1 MNCCPCLLSDGV
13 QISSFEIN
21 GRQIMEVLILTF
33 IVLTLLVVGMSVGVM
48 MGRKPIAGS
57 CGGMSAVGMDT
68 ACDICHGDKDICD
81 EEQEKSKTRQDDMSQ
96 ALAYEVKAKG

>member
-1 MNCCPCLLSDGV
+1 
-13 QISSFEIN
+13 
-21 GRQIMEVLILTF
+21 MEVMILTF
-33 IVLTLLVVGMSVGVM
+33 IVLSFLVVAMSVGVM

-81 EEQEKSKTRQDDMSQ
+81 EEQEKSKGKQSALSQD
-96 ALAYEVKAKG
+96 LAYEAKAKG